1 MGKLAMSEKKRQLGS
16 RHCPAPPT
24 AAPTL
29 PRGSAM
35 LGMMLWISF
44 SLILLVALVAT
55 ANWARQSG
63 QLLLTRQCLNNLA
76 EALVAYKHAEG
87 QFPPTAPS
95 NAQLLKYLNSIP
107 QAQQRLEE
115 MQEYV
120 FDNTPS
126 GPEILDGWARPLQ
139 YVFDSRTGQ
148 RPQLKSQG
156 PDPNDPADD
165 IYAHLMQ
172 PVFIEKPTKEA
183 LQ

>member
-1 MGKLAMSEKKRQLGS
+1 MPERKRQLCS
-16 RHCPAPPT
+16 RHCPVALAAGPT
-24 AAPTL
+24 V

-35 LGMMLWISF
+35 LGMMPWISF

-63 QLLLTRQCLNNLA
+63 KLLLTRQCLDTLA
-76 EALVAYKHAEG
+76 GALVAYREAEG
-87 QFPPTAPS
+87 EFPPTVSSTAE
-95 NAQLLKYLNSIP
+95 LIKRLNSIP
-107 QAQQRLEE
+107 DARLRLEE
-115 MQEYV
+115 MQEQV
-120 FDNTPS
+120 FDTTSSP
-126 GPEILDGWARPLQ
+126 GQILDAWARPLQ
-139 YVFDSRTGQ
+139 YVFDRQTGQ

-165 IYAHLMQ
+165 IYAHLTQ